1 MHYRALV
8 LLSSLHCSC
17 LSLASISVLKR
28 MLFPL
33 HVVRRVIYYIFT
45 DTAHSSVPRSPP
57 AAQVHARTRPSW
69 KTKLTMSLVW
79 GEDFCGTRSMS
90 NCSPAQTTSCGAGQ

>member
-1 MHYRALV
+1 CRPQMHYRALV

-45 DTAHSSVPRSPP
+45 GTAQSSVPP
-57 AAQVHARTRPSW
+57 VHARTRPSW

-79 GEDFCGTRSMS
+79 VRTFVGTRSMS
-90 NCSPAQTTSCGAGQ
+90 NCSPAQKTSCGAGQ

>member
-1 MHYRALV
+1 MYRPQMHYRALV

-17 LSLASISVLKR
+17 LSLASISVFKR
-28 MLFPL
+28 YPPFITYL
-33 HVVRRVIYYIFT
+33 Y
-45 DTAHSSVPRSPP
+45 TAQSSVPRSPP

-90 NCSPAQTTSCGAGQ
+90 N